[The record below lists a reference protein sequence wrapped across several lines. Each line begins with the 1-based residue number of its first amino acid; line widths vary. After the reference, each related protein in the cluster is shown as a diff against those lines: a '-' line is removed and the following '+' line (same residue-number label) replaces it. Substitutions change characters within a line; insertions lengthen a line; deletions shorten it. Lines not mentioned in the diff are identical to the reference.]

1 VDVTA
6 KKNHFGSHKS
16 QAVPDVVDY

>member
-6 KKNHFGSHKS
+6 KNNHFGSHKS